1 MLFDI
6 AFYIG
11 FLIVCF
17 FIVRW
22 RENQFNLEENEHNVE
37 KLTVKFWLPT
47 GMCQHFKSLSKASMK
62 NIQTA
67 VTSMTKQRVV
77 NNFE

>member
-11 FLIVCF
+11 FVMVVCF

-22 RENQFNLEENEHNVE
+22 RENQFNLEKNEHNVG
-37 KLTVKFWLPT
+37 KLTEIL
-47 GMCQHFKSLSKASMK
+47 
-62 NIQTA
+62 
-67 VTSMTKQRVV
+67 VTNWNVST
-77 NNFE
+77 F